1 MISRY
6 FLIIVNSKSDLTQI
20 LLEEYSLSVFG
31 DDSQLQ
37 SNRRMDSTKKMYESM
52 NYVIAE
58 IKSLL
63 MYSWLNNKSIQL
75 LFVLEFKK
83 VFP

>member
-52 NYVIAE
+52 TFFLTE

-63 MYSWLNNKSIQL
+63 M
-75 LFVLEFKK
+75 
-83 VFP
+83 